1 MKLQGKHVV
10 ISGASKGLGRAL
22 ALRFAAEGASVTV
35 CARSVRL
42 LESLQA
48 DLASRGTDVLALP
61 CDISDSQSVR
71 SFAEQTLAARK
82 HVDILINNASLLG
95 QRVPI
100 AEYPLKE
107 WDEVIQTNIN
117 GTFFLTRAFV
127 PAMMMRGAGAVINV
141 SSSVGRTGRKQWGA
155 YAVSKFA
162 VEGLTQVLAEELKPF
177 NIRVNSVN
185 PGPMATDMR
194 RLAYPQEDPK
204 TLRIPEQLTEVFVY
218 LASDDGKGITGQA
231 FDAATYIAN
240 PQALS

>member
-1 MKLQGKHVV
+1 MKLKGKHVV

-22 ALRFAAEGASVTV
+22 AIRFAAEGALLTV
-35 CARSVRL
+35 CARSIRL

-48 DLASRGTDVLALP
+48 DLTARGADVIALP

-71 SFAEQTLAARK
+71 AFAEQTIAARK
-82 HVDILINNASLLG
+82 HVDILINNASMLG
-95 QRVPI
+95 PRVPI

-107 WDEVIQTNIN
+107 WDEVIQTNVH
-117 GTFFLTRAFV
+117 GTFFLTRALV
-127 PAMMMRGAGAVINV
+127 PSMMSRGAGAVINV

-162 VEGLTQVLAEELKPF
+162 IEGLTQVLAEELKPF

-185 PGPMATDMR
+185 PGPMATEMR
-194 RLAYPQEDPK
+194 RLAYPQEDPA
-204 TLRIPEQLTEVFVY
+204 TLRTPEQLTEVFVY
-218 LASDDGKGITGQA
+218 LASDDGKGISGQA

-240 PQALS
+240 PQART